1 MNHTHMPDSS
11 TLKGTLYA
19 RLSKETQVIFSMMS
33 AQRFNAGNGPLSHGL
48 INKRKDPG
56 GAAVDPHHSSAGG
69 LEDDVVIQRAARRRL
84 LARPSLMLVSEGTS
98 ALGMDPQSA
107 TPHRC
112 VTPPPRGH
120 LRCLLHA
127 SVHW

>member
-56 GAAVDPHHSSAGG
+56 G
-69 LEDDVVIQRAARRRL
+69 QRWIRI
-84 LARPSLMLVSEGTS
+84 
-98 ALGMDPQSA
+98 
-107 TPHRC
+107 
-112 VTPPPRGH
+112 TPPPEDWRTTSSFKELPGADCWLGH
-120 LRCLLHA
+120 HSC
-127 SVHW
+127 